1 MHILLPSGFRLR
13 NRVSR
18 MKALLIIISFTF
30 IINCSFNTKDNTPT
44 PQNQTIDYKAL
55 QYKLFIGQTKD
66 SVKKIIHLSRD
77 YNSMDRGIGNGDTGI
92 SCYMNVGEDLLSIN
106 KTDALPA
113 LFFNF
118 YNNKLTDFTCSIIF
132 ARKSPENYGFTEFIN
147 AVEPLFEKLRIE
159 ENKTTLYKANY
170 LNLGSKD
177 YIERY
182 KIDTTIMKP
191 DMLFTYEKKVK

>member
-1 MHILLPSGFRLR
+1 
-13 NRVSR
+13 
-18 MKALLIIISFTF
+18 MKAFLIIISFAF
-30 IINCSFNTKDNTPT
+30 IINCSFNIKGKTPA

-77 YNSMDRGIGNGDTGI
+77 YNSMDRGIGNGDNGI

-113 LFFNF
+113 LFLHF

-132 ARKSPENYGFTEFIN
+132 ARKFPENYGFTEFIN
-147 AVEPLFEKLRIE
+147 AAQPLFEKLQIE
-159 ENKTTLYKANY
+159 ENKTNLFKSNN
-170 LNLGSKD
+170 LNLYSKN
-177 YIERY
+177 YVERY

-191 DMLFTYEKKVK
+191 DMLFTYEKKAK